1 MSDTTNTQTEDEKKA
16 AEAKA
21 AEKEAAKAAKA
32 AAAEEAKAKRVAEAA
47 EKKAAKDAEVEAK
60 KAEKEA
66 AKAAKEAEKKA
77 KKAELEAK
85 KQAKI
90 EAAAATKAEKEAA
103 KQPEQNGVRRRA
115 PGSKCGRIWEICD
128 TLSAQLGQPTPV
140 KNVLDIAQAEGLHPT
155 TIRCQYA
162 HWKKFNGLEGR
173 ITLPAA
179 ETAAA

>member
-16 AEAKA
+16 AA
-21 AEKEAAKAAKA
+21 A
-32 AAAEEAKAKRVAEAA
+32 AAAEAA
-47 EKKAAKDAEVEAK
+47 
-60 KAEKEA
+60 
-66 AKAAKEAEKKA
+66 
-77 KKAELEAK
+77 
-85 KQAKI
+85 
-90 EAAAATKAEKEAA
+90 KAEKEAA

-115 PGSKCGRIWEICD
+115 PGSQCGRIWEICD

-140 KNVLDIAQAEGLHPT
+140 KNVLDVAQAEGLHST

-179 ETAAA
+179 EAAAA